1 MQGMMSSVANIAT
14 DSAELSFKNWMSALS
29 LHVISRFI
37 EISDS
42 WNVALFLLAQNVSVV
57 VDVHR
62 TVVEGLFVLF
72 SFED

>member
-42 WNVALFLLAQNVSVV
+42 WNVALFLLA
-57 VDVHR
+57 
-62 TVVEGLFVLF
+62 
-72 SFED
+72 